1 MIMTNRYLLVCLLL
15 SIFSLLACK
24 RSNLEMTAL
33 NEPEQTEDSTY
44 GYDPEKLI
52 KIDLGQIRKRGY
64 FTAIVDNSSTGMFL
78 YRGEPMGY
86 EYELLSLFA
95 ESLDVELRFD
105 ITPSLE
111 DGFRKLNAGQGDIL
125 AYNLSV
131 TKERQRFMEFTTP
144 HNFVRQVLVQR
155 KPDNW
160 RDLKLHEIEKT
171 LIRNPINLIGKEVHV
186 RKGSAYTTRLRHL
199 AEEIG
204 GDILII
210 EEFDELET
218 EGLIEMVAEGS
229 IAYTVADE
237 DVALVNARYYP
248 ILDVR
253 TAISFPQQ
261 IAWGVRKNAP
271 QLLDTLNG
279 WIGEMKRTNEYYAL
293 YDKYFKSTRKSKE
306 MVESDFFSKNSE
318 RVSPYD
324 SLIKL
329 SAKKIEWD
337 WHLLAAQISKESRF
351 DPRAKSWVGAMGLMQ
366 VMPKTGRSYGI
377 RNLYDPVQNIKA
389 GVKHILWLEEVW
401 QAIDDK
407 EEKAKFVLASYN
419 VGQGHVQDAAR
430 LAKKY
435 GADPEKWE
443 DVAKY
448 LRLKSKKKYYNDP
461 VSKFGYCRGDEPV
474 DYVADIL
481 DRYNRYLQLDQSEA
495 VALDEAP

>member
-1 MIMTNRYLLVCLLL
+1 MIKKNQFLVVCSIVLALGLL
-15 SIFSLLACK
+15 SCK
-24 RSNLEMTAL
+24 RSNLEMSAL
-33 NEPEQTEDSTY
+33 EDSQQAEDSTF
-44 GYDPEKLI
+44 GYDPDQMI
-52 KIDLGQIRKRGY
+52 SIDLIQIKERGY

-95 ESLDVELRFD
+95 KSIDVELRFD

-111 DGFRKLNAGQGDIL
+111 DGFRKLNSGQGDIL

-131 TKERQRFMEFTTP
+131 TKERQRFMEFTAP

-160 RDLKLHEIEKT
+160 RDLKLHEIEKF
-171 LIRNPINLIGKEVHV
+171 LLRNPIDLIGKEVYV
-186 RKGSAYTTRLRHL
+186 RKGSAYTTRLKHL

-218 EGLIEMVAEGS
+218 EALIELVAEGK
-229 IAYTVADE
+229 IEYTVADE
-237 DVALVNARYYP
+237 DVALVNARYFP
-248 ILDVR
+248 IIDVK

-261 IAWGVRKNAP
+261 IAWGVRKDAP
-271 QLLDTLNG
+271 QLLDTLNA
-279 WIGEMKRTNEYYAL
+279 WIRDMKRTNEYYAL

-318 RVSPYD
+318 RISPYD
-324 SLIKL
+324 SIIKL
-329 SAKKIEWD
+329 SAEQINWD
-337 WHLLAAQISKESRF
+337 WQLLAAQISKESRF
-351 DPRAKSWVGAMGLMQ
+351 DPRAESWVGAKGLMQ
-366 VMPKTGRSYGI
+366 VMPRTANSYGI
-377 RNLYDPVQNIKA
+377 TNLFNPSQNLKA

-401 QAIDDK
+401 KDLKD
-407 EEKAKFVLASYN
+407 EDERAKFVLASYN

-430 LAKKY
+430 LAEKY
-435 GADPEKWE
+435 GEDSEDWE

-448 LRLKSKKKYYNDP
+448 LRLKSKKKYFNDP
-461 VSKFGYCRGDEPV
+461 VVQFGYCRGDEPV

-481 DRYNRYLQLDQSEA
+481 YRYSRYRQLDQSNSA
-495 VALDEAP
+495 VVDKGE

>member
-1 MIMTNRYLLVCLLL
+1 M
-15 SIFSLLACK
+15 SLPSCK

-33 NEPEQTEDSTY
+33 EDVPQTADSTF
-44 GYDPEKLI
+44 GYDPEQMTQVDFEQI
-52 KIDLGQIRKRGY
+52 KERGY

-86 EYELLSLFA
+86 EYELLTLFA
-95 ESLDVELRFD
+95 QSIGIEIRFD

-111 DGFRKLNAGQGDIL
+111 DGFRKLNTGQGDIL

-155 KPDNW
+155 KPNNW
-160 RDLKLHEIEKT
+160 RDMKLHEIEKT
-171 LIRNPINLIGKEVHV
+171 LLRNPIELIGKEVYV
-186 RKGSAYTTRLRHL
+186 RKGSAYTNRLKHL

-204 GDILII
+204 GDILIV

-218 EGLIEMVAEGS
+218 EALIELVVEGN
-229 IAYTVADE
+229 IDFTVADE
-237 DVALVNARYYP
+237 DVALVNARYFP
-248 ILDVR
+248 ILDVK

-271 QLLDTLNG
+271 QWLDTLNA
-279 WIGEMKRTNEYYAL
+279 WIGEMKRTTEYYAL

-318 RVSPYD
+318 RISPYD
-324 SLIKL
+324 SIIKL
-329 SAKKIEWD
+329 SAAKINWD
-337 WHLLAAQISKESRF
+337 WQLLAAQISKESRF
-351 DPRAKSWVGAMGLMQ
+351 DPRAESWVGARGLMQ
-366 VMPKTGRSYGI
+366 VMPKTGKSYGV
-377 RNLYDPVQNIKA
+377 RNLFNPSQNLKA
-389 GVKHILWLEEVW
+389 GIRHILWLQDVW
-401 QAIDDK
+401 KDIDDE

-419 VGQGHVQDAAR
+419 VGQGHVQDAVR
-430 LAKKY
+430 LAEKY
-435 GADPEKWE
+435 SADSEDWE

-448 LRLKSKKKYYNDP
+448 LRLKSKKKYYTDP
-461 VSKFGYCRGDEPV
+461 VVKFGYCRGDEPV

-481 DRYNRYLQLDQSEA
+481 YRYSRYLQLDQSVSQA
-495 VALDEAP
+495 VEPGG

>member
-1 MIMTNRYLLVCLLL
+1 MIMTNRYYAVCFIGL
-15 SIFSLLACK
+15 IFGLISCK

-33 NEPEQTEDSTY
+33 DNPTQTEDSTY
-44 GYDPEKLI
+44 GYDPEQMIQMDFEQI
-52 KIDLGQIRKRGY
+52 KERGY
-64 FTAIVDNSSTGMFL
+64 FTAVVDNSSTGMFL
-78 YRGEPMGY
+78 FRGEPMGY

-95 ESLDVELRFD
+95 QSVDLEIKFD
-105 ITPSLE
+105 ITPSIE

-131 TKERQRFMEFTTP
+131 TKERQRFLEFTSP

-155 KPDNW
+155 KPDDW
-160 RDLKLHEIEKT
+160 RAMKLHEIEKT
-171 LIRNPINLIGKEVHV
+171 LLRNPIELIGKEVHV

-204 GDILII
+204 GDILIV

-218 EGLIEMVAEGS
+218 EALIEMVAEGN
-229 IAYTVADE
+229 IDYTVADE

-248 ILDVR
+248 ILDVK

-271 QLLDTLNG
+271 QLLDTLNA
-279 WIGEMKRTNEYYAL
+279 WIDKMKRTNEYYAL

-306 MVESDFFSKNSE
+306 MVESDFFSKSSE
-318 RVSPYD
+318 RISPYD

-329 SAKKIEWD
+329 SAEKINWD
-337 WHLLAAQISKESRF
+337 WQLLAAQISKESRF
-351 DPRAKSWVGAMGLMQ
+351 DPKAVSWVGARGLMQ
-366 VMPKTGRSYGI
+366 VMPKTGRSYGV
-377 RNLYDPVQNIKA
+377 RNLFNPVQNLKA
-389 GVKHILWLEEVW
+389 GVKHILWLEDVW
-401 QAIDDK
+401 KDVDDQ

-430 LAKKY
+430 LAEKY
-435 GADPEKWE
+435 GDDPEKWD

-461 VSKFGYCRGDEPV
+461 VVIFGYCRGDEPV
-474 DYVADIL
+474 DYVEDIIY
-481 DRYNRYLQLDQSEA
+481 RYTRYLQLDQSVSA
-495 VALDEAP
+495 VADTVG